1 MSHKTSTRRT
11 ADLECPLASLG
22 RNSNAVRDQLAAA
35 HYHHPHPLSSSPLD
49 PQAYKMSRKS
59 PNLGLNVNESV
70 ASGDL
75 YPLASR
81 SSTPHSSDQQPPSS
95 AAAAASTAA
104 AVLHMVQQKAAT
116 FELRGRH
123 TRHEQANNYGAH
135 STASVGR
142 HVQATKKSP
151 MTAELQTLP
160 APATRTTL
168 PVPQPRNFLTLDWLH
183 GNSADTE
190 DSSDNNAG
198 SGAANGQ
205 QRRRAQVQSGR
216 CSVPT
221 VLGNT
226 GNSAQ
231 YLLDKKME
239 SLYLGN
245 ALRALPLGAEASQY
259 QNERYYLEDYS
270 SGSGNERLPGETD
283 ELEVIQFVR
292 NGI

>member
-1 MSHKTSTRRT
+1 MSHKTSARRAT
-11 ADLECPLASLG
+11 DLECPLASLG
-22 RNSNAVRDQLAAA
+22 RTSNGVRDQLAAA

-59 PNLGLNVNESV
+59 PNLGHNVNDTV
-70 ASGDL
+70 ANGEL

-81 SSTPHSSDQQPPSS
+81 SSTPHSDQQTPSS
-95 AAAAASTAA
+95 TATTA

-123 TRHEQANNYGAH
+123 TRHDQSSYGAH

-142 HVQATKKSP
+142 HAQAKKSP
-151 MTAELQTLP
+151 ELQTMP
-160 APATRTTL
+160 APATRTNA

-198 SGAANGQ
+198 GAASAG
-205 QRRRAQVQSGR
+205 RRRGQGQGGR

-221 VLGNT
+221 VLGN

-270 SGSGNERLPGETD
+270 SGSGNERLPGEYRWRH
-283 ELEVIQFVR
+283 LAHKYGLKANSVS
-292 NGI
+292 

>member
-1 MSHKTSTRRT
+1 MSHKASTRRA

-81 SSTPHSSDQQPPSS
+81 SSTPHSDQQTPSS
-95 AAAAASTAA
+95 AAAAATTAA

-123 TRHEQANNYGAH
+123 TRQEQANNNNYGAH

-142 HVQATKKSP
+142 HAQATKKTPS
-151 MTAELQTLP
+151 ASELQTLP
-160 APATRTTL
+160 APATRTTI

-205 QRRRAQVQSGR
+205 RRRPQVQSGR

-221 VLGNT
+221 VLGNS

-270 SGSGNERLPGETD
+270 SGSGNERLPGEAD
-283 ELEVIQFVR
+283 DQELT
-292 NGI
+292 